1 MQDRQRFLLQNDD
14 LVAAKV
20 INDPQNPDAIHYL
33 TGRNPE
39 VCYFCRKS
47 ESSMARIGR
56 QVDHFEEIDIESIRA
71 DFSPDRL
78 FRYTLEMNYRV
89 GLLDQDRSKTM
100 TVILKNPSSADE
112 KRSDSTIRKVETYVW
127 KHFPDVRYLH
137 ILNLFAFRATEAIEV
152 NERFQSLNEIVVI
165 GAENDSF
172 FRSTL
177 AKTDYMICAWGGP
190 SGIDIT
196 RYASRIT
203 TVRNLIRDHFSRPAY
218 QVCGNQTTK
227 EPLHGLMWGY
237 EYELKPFTI

>member
-1 MQDRQRFLLQNDD
+1 
-14 LVAAKV
+14 
-20 INDPQNPDAIHYL
+20 
-33 TGRNPE
+33 
-39 VCYFCRKS
+39 
-47 ESSMARIGR
+47 MARIGR
-56 QVDHFEEIDIESIRA
+56 QVDHFEEIDIQSIRA

-89 GLLDQDRSKTM
+89 DLLDQNRSKTM

-127 KHFPDVRYLH
+127 KQFPDVRFLR
-137 ILNLFAFRATEAIEV
+137 ILNIFAFRATDAVEV
-152 NERFQSLNEIVVI
+152 NKRLKSLAEIAVV
-165 GAENDSF
+165 GVENDAF

-177 AKTDYMICAWGGP
+177 AKTDYVICAWGGP

-196 RYASRIT
+196 RYASRVT
-203 TVRNLIRDHFSRPAY
+203 TVRQLIRNHYSGPVHH
-218 QVCGNQTTK
+218 VCGNRATK